1 MRASN
6 QSSVP
11 RGPQLTHNSQAN
23 IVSLIAQP
31 DWPEDWPTLLDQL
44 LALVRSPS
52 IDAVEGGMRALNDF
66 VSITLTED
74 QLLPVAQD
82 MLPTLLAILGA
93 PETYGPSTRARVVL
107 IFRQCVMT
115 LFTVKDEHPAAVKA
129 AVGQILPVWL
139 SAFQQLLSSDPA
151 AEMQA
156 AGSCECFAVR
166 TAVIQALEV
175 VLNSFPSTLKA
186 TLPDYLAIASA
197 HLEALLPVYE
207 AACLSS
213 SSDFSLPSASTGEED
228 SDVSTD
234 LGTLVASIID
244 FVAQA
249 GRRKAVRSV
258 LTDGRG
264 PSASLVEFCLK
275 AIDFAKMT
283 RDDVSLADMVRVV
296 GMVWLIRWRYSKQED
311 NWASDPN
318 AFVADEDDEMM
329 TAYNVRSAALD
340 LVIVSR
346 DSLYPTAFTLTPHQW
361 QAFVE
366 TLGDSAYRALQAA
379 FERAAQRA
387 EQQKAAGDEDWWK
400 GYDSAL
406 AVVGAVAEDLIDHVQ
421 ECQEEAKSPA
431 FALEPVFQGVVM
443 TYLTANGA
451 HCFQYFDSMRRADLT
466 FSGLLAIA
474 DVPFLQG
481 RAFVFASQ
489 FAELLPTQLAK
500 QYLDAAISVLDSAD
514 ASIPVKV
521 SAVRAL
527 TK

>member
-1 MRASN
+1 MRAFN
-6 QSSVP
+6 TVP
-11 RGPQLTHNSQAN
+11 VPAHILTRDSQAN
-23 IVSLIAQP
+23 IVSLVAQP

-139 SAFQQLLSSDPA
+139 NAFKQLLSSDPA

-249 GRRKAVRSV
+249 GRRKAVRAV

-264 PSASLVEFCLK
+264 PSATLVEFCLK

-283 RDDVSLADMVRVV
+283 TDDVSLACWCGGNALLMRPRSS
-296 GMVWLIRWRYSKQED
+296 IQEE

-318 AFVADEDDEMM
+318 AFVADEDDEML

-346 DSLYPTAFTLTPHQW
+346 DCLYPTA
-361 QAFVE
+361 
-366 TLGDSAYRALQAA
+366 
-379 FERAAQRA
+379 
-387 EQQKAAGDEDWWK
+387 
-400 GYDSAL
+400 
-406 AVVGAVAEDLIDHVQ
+406 
-421 ECQEEAKSPA
+421 
-431 FALEPVFQGVVM
+431 
-443 TYLTANGA
+443 
-451 HCFQYFDSMRRADLT
+451 
-466 FSGLLAIA
+466 
-474 DVPFLQG
+474 
-481 RAFVFASQ
+481 
-489 FAELLPTQLAK
+489 
-500 QYLDAAISVLDSAD
+500 
-514 ASIPVKV
+514 
-521 SAVRAL
+521 
-527 TK
+527 